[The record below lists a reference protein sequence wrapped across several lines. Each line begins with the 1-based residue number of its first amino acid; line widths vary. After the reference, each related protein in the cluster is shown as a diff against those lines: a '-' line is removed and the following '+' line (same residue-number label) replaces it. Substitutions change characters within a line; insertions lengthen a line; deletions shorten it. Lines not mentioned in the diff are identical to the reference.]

1 MSGRFTGHL
10 GHRIRERGH
19 EYGTTTG
26 RPRRCGWLDLVAVK
40 YSAMI
45 CGATGFACMLLD
57 VLSGFEELQICTR
70 YRLADGSISD
80 RFIPDAVRLA
90 QVQPVYETLPGW
102 SEEIDE
108 MTDRAA
114 LPVNARNYLERIEQ
128 SLGLPVEIV
137 SVGPER
143 TQTLVEV

>member
-1 MSGRFTGHL
+1 
-10 GHRIRERGH
+10 
-19 EYGTTTG
+19 
-26 RPRRCGWLDLVAVK
+26 
-40 YSAMI
+40 
-45 CGATGFACMLLD
+45 MLLD
-57 VLSGFEELQICTR
+57 VLSGIEELKICTR

-128 SLGLPVEIV
+128 SLDLPVEIV